1 MRSGGTPMNR
11 TWRAQSR
18 SQAMARALAWVA
30 VAGAPLLGL
39 LSLAGWAVFAH
50 SPWPEAAGMPMTAP
64 RTGVALVLGGVA
76 LGLYLPTRPSRA
88 RRRLSSLCAVGMCLI
103 ACISL
108 LQEVAGLP
116 PALESFLARTF
127 GVLSATILPSPLT
140 PLSVLFLGI
149 ALLLPDR
156 AGTRQVWRDALVV
169 AALLVALLGFN
180 GLLLGPLFA
189 SGGESLPPRRGMGL
203 YTALAVLLLGVGL
216 LCARPE
222 RGLAGRI
229 TRDTLGGFVAR
240 RLVPVAILGPSLLGA
255 ALSLLSL
262 EGMLG
267 REAKLPIFA
276 TLLSAGGAVL
286 VLLSARA
293 LDTLEAGRRRATAAL
308 EASEARYRGLLET
321 TPEPLLIVD
330 PEGLLRFVNAEAER
344 VFGHPRESLLGR
356 EVELLVPE
364 GLFGGRSL
372 GGLSNARA
380 MHGLRADGT
389 RVPLEA
395 RLRQVPGPEGGSLL
409 AVLRDVTEREQ
420 ATDRLRAAHEE
431 AEVQRGL
438 LQAVL
443 NHAPVGV
450 LFIDPEQGTL
460 VSNPF
465 AETLLGPL
473 PARAKRGSY
482 LSRLRHP
489 DGRPM
494 KMEELPS
501 SRAAKSGEVVGPV
514 EVKLVRPDGRT
525 TPVLIT
531 AAPVLGPQGEQ
542 RGVVVTGHDLTPH
555 RELERLREEY
565 VSLISHD
572 LRNPL
577 QGITL
582 RASMLLRALKE
593 RHLER
598 EELLTD
604 AILRNVAWMSS
615 MIEELLEGSR
625 LESRRIELRRER
637 TDVVRFLEDVLERD
651 VPPDLRERFRL
662 EVTTPLPMTWV
673 DARRLE
679 RVLSNLLGNAAKY
692 GPPDKPVVVRAS
704 SREGW
709 VVVSVRD
716 EGPGLAREDTEHVF
730 DKYYRTRQGSASD
743 TQGLGLGLYICRLI
757 IEAHGGHIW
766 VESEPGRGAT
776 FCFSV
781 PTAPKDPA
789 SPEPPLLPEGP
800 GSKGIT

>member
-1 MRSGGTPMNR
+1 MNR
-11 TWRAQSR
+11 TWRAQ

-30 VAGAPLLGL
+30 AAGASLMGL
-39 LSLAGWAVFAH
+39 LSLASWAFAAH
-50 SPWPEAAGMPMTAP
+50 SAWPEVSGMPMTAP
-64 RTGVALVLGGVA
+64 RTGLALVLGGVA
-76 LGLYLPTRPSRA
+76 LGLRLPARPSRA
-88 RRRLSSLCAVGMCLI
+88 RRLLSALCAASMCLI
-103 ACISL
+103 ACVSL
-108 LQEVAGLP
+108 LQVVAGLP
-116 PALESFLARTF
+116 RALEAFLARTF
-127 GVLSATILPSPLT
+127 GVLSAMIRPSPLT
-140 PLSVLFLGI
+140 PLCVLFLGL
-149 ALLLPDR
+149 ALLIP
-156 AGTRQVWRDALVV
+156 GHSGKRQAWRDALVLG
-169 AALLVALLGFN
+169 ALLVALLGFN
-180 GLLLGPLFA
+180 GLLFGPLIA
-189 SGGESLPPRRGMGL
+189 QEGESFPQRRGMGL

-216 LCARPE
+216 LCLRPE

-229 TRDTLGGFVAR
+229 TRDTLGGFLAR
-240 RLVPVAILGPSLLGA
+240 RLVPVALLGPSLLGA
-255 ALSLLSL
+255 ALALLSL
-262 EGMLG
+262 EGLLG
-267 REAKLPIFA
+267 REAKLPLFA

-308 EASEARYRGLLET
+308 EVSEARYRSLLET

-330 PEGLLRFVNAEAER
+330 SDGLLRFVNAEAER
-344 VFGHPRESLLGR
+344 VFGHPREALLGH

-364 GLFGGRSL
+364 GLFGGHSL
-372 GGLSNARA
+372 GGAVDARA
-380 MHGLRADGT
+380 LYGLRADGT

-395 RLRQVPGPEGGSLL
+395 RLRRVSGPEGESLL
-409 AVLRDVTEREQ
+409 AVLRDVTLREQ
-420 ATDRLRAAHEE
+420 AIARLQAAREE

-450 LFIDPEQGTL
+450 LFSDPKLGTL
-460 VSNPF
+460 VANPF
-465 AETLLGPL
+465 AETMLGPL
-473 PARAKRGSY
+473 PENTKRGAY

-494 KMEELPS
+494 KMAELPS
-501 SRAAKSGEVVGPV
+501 TLATKTGKVVGPV
-514 EVKLVRPDGRT
+514 EINIARPDGGM

-531 AAPVLGPQGEQ
+531 AAPVRGPQGEQ
-542 RGVVVTGHDLTPH
+542 RGVVITGHDLTPH

-582 RASMLLRALKE
+582 RASMLLRELKE
-593 RHLER
+593 RRLSR
-598 EELLTD
+598 EEALTD
-604 AILRNVAWMSS
+604 AILRNVEWMSS

-625 LESRRIELRRER
+625 LESRRIELRREP
-637 TDVVRFLEDVLERD
+637 TDVARFLEDVLERD

-662 EVTTPLPMTWV
+662 EVATPLPLTWV

-679 RVLSNLLGNAAKY
+679 RVLANLLGNAAKY
-692 GPPDKPVVVRAS
+692 SPPDKPVLVRAAL
-704 SREGW
+704 REGR

-781 PTAPKDPA
+781 PTAPPSA
-789 SPEPPLLPEGP
+789 EPLRRPEGP
-800 GSKGIT
+800 GSKGLA